1 VSRIG
6 GVESKLST
14 LRQLELAQVAPR
26 LLELLR
32 REGVGSLTEFQ
43 AESVSIGAMRGV
55 SHILVTYDYEEAYHI
70 AEITLLNKVAS
81 DIRAKALVLCPNPH
95 HAEKKYLSLSQK
107 CRRLGIGATEIIRKG
122 TAARGDWEQGRVIV
136 STFHAMDTA
145 IKTRPELIEGVECV
159 LIDRLDLIGQP
170 GLGARLESLLV
181 SLMGMDTS
189 LQYISIC
196 PPVSDIPELA
206 HWLSARVV
214 EDKKANVDV
223 IFSAKAFDSVEESLA
238 DLTEYV
244 HYRRGQVMVL
254 GANIPTCEEL
264 AARFTGLYKGEKD
277 TSLDLR
283 LAPEHRDDLRE
294 VASDVRASYSN
305 CNLTKRLAAAVS
317 RGVAFIHEGVPRLQ
331 RRRVTQAWEEGILP
345 VIVMPTRYAIASG
358 LRATVVFLL
367 GAFMQELGK
376 ELTEEESV
384 TMLSE
389 WQFND
394 VLQAAG
400 RRGADSEAFGIIVVD
415 NEQERTRVLAKYFLM
430 DSEGNISPVS
440 GEVDSVMDDSENIQD
455 LVLGQICVGSR
466 ENIDPFSV
474 IDHTFWATSK
484 RMTGFSQPDLI
495 TADGTSVEQLISLR
509 TTKSTEKRAEEIP
522 DESVRIVS
530 LNPSKIEGL
539 VRSGSREMWHYVSL
553 RSADGVSCSCES
565 WKYQGIRKHRL
576 CKHLVRF
583 AKYAIQDEET
593 IPYAPGVIEQALR
606 GLETIGELEKEGLVQ
621 RELKTLRCT
630 ELGRG
635 SMYLRAPARETR
647 RAMKL
652 LSDGNGDLKK
662 IILDVAIARGY
673 LPKDVLG
680 RVLDSLPE
688 ENIENWA
695 CKDDELP
702 GIVENC
708 IEEIDYI
715 NLTLLKLMCSKK
727 KGTLRERCIKLEQN
741 LHALLQTFR

>member
-1 VSRIG
+1 MSKTG
-6 GVESKLST
+6 GVDSKLST
-14 LRQLELAQVAPR
+14 LRQLEIAQVAPR

-32 REGVGSLTEFQ
+32 KEGFGSLTEFQ

-55 SHILVTYDYEEAYHI
+55 SHILVTYDYYEAYQI
-70 AEITLLNKVAS
+70 AEIALLNKVTS
-81 DIRAKALVLCPNPH
+81 DIRAKALVMCPNPH
-95 HAEKKYLSLSQK
+95 HAEKKYQSLSQK
-107 CRRLGIGATEIIRKG
+107 CRRIGIRTSEIIRMG
-122 TAARGDWEQGRVIV
+122 TAARGDWEEGRVIV
-136 STFHAMDTA
+136 STFHAMDIA

-159 LIDRLDLIGQP
+159 VIDRLDLIGQP

-189 LQYISIC
+189 LQYIAIC

-214 EDKKANVDV
+214 EDKKADVDV

-254 GANIPTCEEL
+254 GANIQTCEEL

-277 TSLDLR
+277 ASLDLR
-283 LAPEHRDDLRE
+283 LSPEHKDDLKD

-305 CNLTKRLAAAVS
+305 CNLTRRLAAVVS
-317 RGVAFIHEGVPRLQ
+317 RGVAFIHEGVPRVQ
-331 RRRVTQAWEEGILP
+331 RRRITQAWEEGILP

-376 ELTEEESV
+376 ELTQEESV

-430 DSEGNISPVS
+430 DSEGNISPVP
-440 GEVDSVMDDSENIQD
+440 GEVDSVMDDFENIQD
-455 LVLGQICVGSR
+455 LVLGQICVESK
-466 ENIDPFSV
+466 ENKDPFSV
-474 IDHTFWATSK
+474 IDRTFWATSK

-522 DESVRIVS
+522 DECVRIVS

-583 AKYAIQDEET
+583 AKYALQDEET
-593 IPYAPGVIEQALR
+593 IPYAPGVIEQSLR
-606 GLETIGELEKEGLVQ
+606 GLETIGELEREGLVQ
-621 RELKTLRCT
+621 RELKTLKCT

-635 SMYLRAPARETR
+635 SMYLRAPVREMR
-647 RAMKL
+647 KAMKML
-652 LSDGNGDLKK
+652 NDRKADLKK
-662 IILDVAIARGY
+662 IILDVAIARGI
-673 LPKDVLG
+673 LPKDVLA
-680 RVLDSLPE
+680 RILNSLPE
-688 ENIENWA
+688 KDVESWK
-695 CKDDELP
+695 CRDDELP

-715 NLTLLKLMCSKK
+715 NLVLLKLIGTKY
-727 KGTLRERCIKLEQN
+727 KGTLRDESIKLEQELHN
-741 LHALLQTFR
+741 LLEVFR

>member
-1 VSRIG
+1 VSKIG
-6 GVESKLST
+6 GVEYKLST

-43 AESVSIGAMRGV
+43 AESVSIGAMRGA
-55 SHILVTYDYEEAYHI
+55 SHILVTYDYNEAYQI
-70 AEITLLNKVAS
+70 AEIALLNKVVS

-107 CRRLGIGATEIIRKG
+107 CRRIGVGATEIIRMG
-122 TAARGDWEQGRVIV
+122 TAARGGWEEGRVIV
-136 STFHAMDTA
+136 STFHAMDIA
-145 IKTRPELIEGVECV
+145 IRTRPEVIEGVECV

-170 GLGARLESLLV
+170 GLGARLENLLV
-181 SLMGMDTS
+181 SLMGMDAS
-189 LQYISIC
+189 LQYIAIC

-206 HWLSARVV
+206 HWLSAHVV
-214 EDKKANVDV
+214 EDKKADVNV

-254 GANIPTCEEL
+254 SANIPTCEEL
-264 AARFTGLYKGEKD
+264 AARFAGFHEGKED

-283 LAPEHRDDLRE
+283 LPPEHRNDLRD
-294 VASDVRASYSN
+294 VASDVRESYSN
-305 CNLTKRLAAAVS
+305 CDMTQRLGAAVS
-317 RGVAFIHEGVPRLQ
+317 RGVAFVHEGVPRAQ
-331 RRRVTQAWEEGILP
+331 RRRVTQAWEEGVLP
-345 VIVMPTRYAIASG
+345 VIVMPTRFAIASG

-376 ELTEEESV
+376 ELTQEESV

-400 RRGADSEAFGIIVVD
+400 RRGADNEAFGIIVVD

-430 DSEGNISPVS
+430 DSEGNISPIP
-440 GEVDSVMDDSENIQD
+440 GEVDSVMDDSENIQG
-455 LVLGQICVGSR
+455 LVLGQICVEPR
-466 ENIDPFSV
+466 ENADPFSV
-474 IDHTFWATSK
+474 IDRTFWATSN

-522 DESVRIVS
+522 SESVRIVS

-539 VRSGSREMWHYVSL
+539 VHSGSREMWHYVSL

-565 WKYQGIRKHRL
+565 WKYQGIRRHRL

-583 AKYAIQDEET
+583 ARYALQDEET
-593 IPYAPGVIEQALR
+593 IPYAPSVIEQSLR

-621 RELKTLRCT
+621 REMKALKCT
-630 ELGRG
+630 ELGR
-635 SMYLRAPARETR
+635 STMHLRTPVRDTR
-647 RAMKL
+647 KVVKL
-652 LSDGNGDLKK
+652 LNEGKGDLKR
-662 IILDVAIARGY
+662 IILDVAIARGN
-673 LPKDVLG
+673 LPKDVLA
-680 RVLDSLPE
+680 RVLDSLSE
-688 ENIENWA
+688 EGVEKWV
-695 CKDDELP
+695 CEDDELP

-715 NLTLLKLMCSKK
+715 NLILLKLMGSKK
-727 KGTLRERCIKLEQN
+727 KGALRKKSSKLEQS
-741 LHALLQTFR
+741 LHALLETFR

>member
-1 VSRIG
+1 M
-6 GVESKLST
+6 ST

-32 REGVGSLTEFQ
+32 REGFGALTEFQ

-55 SHILVTYDYEEAYHI
+55 SHILVTYDYEEAYQI
-70 AEITLLNKVAS
+70 AEIALLNKVTS

-95 HAEKKYLSLSQK
+95 HAEKKYQSLSQK
-107 CRRLGIGATEIIRKG
+107 GRRIGIQVTEIIRRG
-122 TAARGDWEQGRVIV
+122 TAARGDWEEGRVIV
-136 STFHAMDTA
+136 STFHAMDVA
-145 IKTRPELIEGVECV
+145 IRTRPEIIEGVECV

-170 GLGARLESLLV
+170 GLGARLENLLV
-181 SLMGMDTS
+181 SLMGMEVS
-189 LQYISIC
+189 LQYIAIC

-206 HWLSARVV
+206 HWLSAHIV
-214 EDKKANVDV
+214 EDKKADVDV
-223 IFSAKAFDSVEESLA
+223 IFSAKAFDSVDESLA

-264 AARFTGLYKGEKD
+264 AAQFTGTYEGEGN

-283 LAPEHRDDLRE
+283 LSPDRRDDLRG

-305 CNLTKRLAAAVS
+305 CGLTQRLAAAVS
-317 RGVAFIHEGVPRLQ
+317 RGVAFIHEGVPRVQ

-345 VIVMPTRYAIASG
+345 VIVMPIRYAIASG

-376 ELTEEESV
+376 ELTQEESV

-400 RRGADSEAFGIIVVD
+400 RRGVDNEAFGIIVVD

-430 DSEGNISPVS
+430 DSEGNISPVP
-440 GEVDSVMDDSENIQD
+440 GEVDSVMDDTENIQN
-455 LVLGQICVGSR
+455 LVLGQICVEQR
-466 ENIDPFSV
+466 ENTDPFSV
-474 IDHTFWATSK
+474 IDRTFWSTSK

-495 TADGTSVEQLISLR
+495 TADGTSVEELISLR

-522 DESVRIVS
+522 SESVRVVS

-539 VRSGSREMWHYVSL
+539 VHSGSREMWHYVSL

-565 WKYQGIRKHRL
+565 WKYQGIRRHRL

-583 AKYAIQDEET
+583 AKYALQDEET
-593 IPYAPGVIEQALR
+593 LPYAPSVIEQSLR
-606 GLETIGELEKEGLVQ
+606 GLETIGELEKEGLVR
-621 RELKTLRCT
+621 REMKVLTCT
-630 ELGRG
+630 ELGR
-635 SMYLRAPARETR
+635 SAMYLGIPARDTKK
-647 RAMKL
+647 AMKL
-652 LSDGNGDLKK
+652 LSEGKGDVKK
-662 IILDVAIARGY
+662 IILDVAIARGN
-673 LPKDVLG
+673 LPKDVLA
-680 RVLDSLPE
+680 RVLDSMPE
-688 ENIENWA
+688 DGVENWV
-695 CKDDELP
+695 CSDDELP

-715 NLTLLKLMCSKK
+715 NLVLLKLVGSKK
-727 KGTLRERCIKLEQN
+727 KGTLRKKSIKLEQN
-741 LHALLQTFR
+741 LHALLETFR